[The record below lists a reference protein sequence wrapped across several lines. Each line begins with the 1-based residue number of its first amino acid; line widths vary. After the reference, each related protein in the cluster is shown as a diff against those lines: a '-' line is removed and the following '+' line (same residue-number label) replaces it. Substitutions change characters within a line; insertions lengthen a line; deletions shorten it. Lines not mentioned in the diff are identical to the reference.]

1 MKSLMT
7 DITCFAFKSQGRF
20 LLIDEGTLIYCLY
33 PCIYLRDLEDSG
45 PVSVVLTYASKAIW
59 NLKGVQ
65 GTLLYYDLVIKP

>member
-1 MKSLMT
+1 MT

-45 PVSVVLTYASKAIW
+45 PDSVVLTYASKAI
-59 NLKGVQ
+59 
-65 GTLLYYDLVIKP
+65 